1 MTLKL
6 PKPFSTRSRSQRKST
21 TFRVK
26 HQIQRASDRCGGLFY
41 DQCDVAVMAES
52 GRWTWSDIIFL
63 SADKATFWNAT
74 ILTASDVFTS
84 EVENLALERAS
95 AIKTVSAD
103 ILRDEE
109 TGRRTLDLSPLREP
123 MDAFGGLSWSA
134 YVEQQEEEIARNSPP
149 AVYCG
154 YRILPGF
161 RYGIGLEMI
170 VDADVLSIDVI
181 NTAIRDF
188 WARGEKKW
196 TASAPASVVW
206 SKEHTNQPLPLALV

>member
-6 PKPFSTRSRSQRKST
+6 PKPFTARSRSQRKST
-21 TFRVK
+21 TFRLK
-26 HQIQRASDRCGGLFY
+26 HQIQCASERCGGLFY
-41 DQCDVAVMAES
+41 DQCDIAVMEES

-63 SADKATFWNAT
+63 SADRATFWNAT
-74 ILTASDVFTS
+74 IITASDAFTD

-103 ILRDEE
+103 IVRDEE
-109 TGRRTLDLSPLREP
+109 TGRSTLDLSPLREP
-123 MDAFGGLSWSA
+123 LDAFGGLSWSA
-134 YVEQQEEEIARNSPP
+134 YVEKQEEEIARNSPP
-149 AVYCG
+149 EIYCG

-181 NTAIRDF
+181 NAAIRDF
-188 WARGEKKW
+188 WERGEKNW
-196 TASAPASVVW
+196 TASVPAAVVW
-206 SKEHTNQPLPLALV
+206 SKERTNQPQALI